1 MPTCIIT
8 NRMDLVTAQEL
19 KTNSMTAQTGRR
31 EAVNGHIWL
40 PRIDLSESVCREVKL
55 NTGIYRKP
63 LTGPF
68 PLSLQCFSVAWCS
81 PRGPLLLSLNM
92 IHGAVPSLSL
102 INNETNSEQKTLRY
116 NLQLG
121 YLSHYYCEGE
131 KHILN
136 IFKVIWMIE
145 RCPNQHG
152 EDSILMNADLL

>member
-68 PLSLQCFSVAWCS
+68 PLSLQCFLLRDAPPV
-81 PRGPLLLSLNM
+81 GPCFSL
-92 IHGAVPSLSL
+92 
-102 INNETNSEQKTLRY
+102 
-116 NLQLG
+116 
-121 YLSHYYCEGE
+121 
-131 KHILN
+131 
-136 IFKVIWMIE
+136 
-145 RCPNQHG
+145 
-152 EDSILMNADLL
+152 